1 MPFILPRQRKLTL
14 SIVAVLAAAAST
26 SACNPVQDSGQV
38 FKETFNN
45 DDPCSNNA
53 RNIGAVVGGIAGLLI
68 GRNNSNSAGA
78 IALATAAG
86 AGIGA
91 LIGNDIDSRRCE
103 LYKISKK
110 YDIPIQS
117 ENITAAEV
125 GIENSTTATN
135 STKQESV
142 GLKVSLQDTGKQFE
156 SGSDQLTPAAKQYF
170 TDIAKTYSP
179 NAIAT
184 KDDKQRQQQIQLLQ
198 QKQILLIGHTDDTGS
213 SNFNAELAEKRAKV
227 VAELFAANGVPRDN
241 LHYQGA
247 GETQPIADNRTEA
260 GRAKNRRAEII
271 ELPSQKALQTYLAQ
285 RKPVLAFYRNVPQQA
300 FIKPKTN
307 ADNIVATT
315 SVKGKTRQ
323 EAKPIVA
330 TPPKKE
336 SLPPAQ
342 AVSSVWHF
350 NGQKVTA
357 NNSVISVGEVISA
370 KDKLAWVSS
379 LIGTANASSSE
390 DSVYAST
397 CLSDHPRATRGVK
410 SLATGKEIST
420 SEYLPGLNN
429 TVWMGDAGQHR
440 IALSGVSVL
449 RDGGLPVKNPDV
461 RIYATNV
468 INASSQPLAKPSVEV
483 NAYRGQEGVLYR
495 VFMVNNST
503 PVDCIDIALPNKAP
517 FDANAGY
524 VIYEEG
530 KQPYSTVFKPSKL

>member
-117 ENITAAEV
+117 ENITAAEA
-125 GIENSTTATN
+125 GIENSTAAAN

-179 NAIAT
+179 NAIVT

-227 VAELFAANGVPRDN
+227 VAELFAANGVPREN

-260 GRAKNRRAEII
+260 GRAKNRRAEIV
-271 ELPSQKALQTYLAQ
+271 ELPTLAALESYLAQ
-285 RKPVLAFYRNVPQQA
+285 RKPVVAYYRTTPSSAFV
-300 FIKPKTN
+300 KPNMLSKK
-307 ADNIVATT
+307 AST
-315 SVKGKTRQ
+315 SQPYKTRANT
-323 EAKPIVA
+323 AKNRETASAA
-330 TPPKKE
+330 TVKQVLSQP
-336 SLPPAQ
+336 
-342 AVSSVWHF
+342 SSSQWHF
-350 NGQKVTA
+350 DGQPLTKTDA
-357 NNSVISVGEVISA
+357 SISVGSLLPV
-370 KDKLAWVSS
+370 KDRLSWIPFVS
-379 LIGTANASSSE
+379 TATASE
-390 DSVYAST
+390 QDSVYASS
-397 CLSDHPRATRGVK
+397 CAIDHPRAMRGVK
-410 SLATGKEIST
+410 SLSTGKEL
-420 SEYLPGLNN
+420 EYKTASFLPGMNN
-429 TVWMGDAGQHR
+429 TAWMGAAGQHTVGL
-440 IALSGVSVL
+440 AGVAVS
-449 RDGGLPVKNPDV
+449 RDGGAPVKNPTVLLYKEAHPKSDTAPSAKL
-461 RIYATNV
+461 ATQ
-468 INASSQPLAKPSVEV
+468 A
-483 NAYRGQEGVLYR
+483 NAYQGKNGVLYR
-495 VFMVNNST
+495 VFVTDDTT
-503 PVDCIDIALPNKAP
+503 PVSCIDIVVPNQAPFVAASGYLIYQDSAQDYATSFKPNK
-517 FDANAGY
+517 
-524 VIYEEG
+524 
-530 KQPYSTVFKPSKL
+530 L